1 MTLKLKIIEEN
12 FKILELLSNRKK
24 MNLLNFPCVIYI
36 LYLAGYYH
44 DVAEL
49 DRLIDKAEADL

>member
-1 MTLKLKIIEEN
+1 
-12 FKILELLSNRKK
+12 
-24 MNLLNFPCVIYI
+24 MNLLNFQCVINI